1 MFAFSIFWLIGLAV
15 ALVALFGAFQALR
28 ICIFGSKEL
37 SHRKITIIRA
47 GSAIAI
53 ALLGFGLFYEPVMDY
68 WSLSQVLNIHG
79 KVGSVQYAG
88 SDFDGFLLVV
98 DDKGRFMPKTLVVLD
113 FQPQMPGGATA
124 KMTGITNANGLL
136 VLEEK
141 VPEIPEGKYNLI
153 ISANNHGRKRTHNAL
168 VEVRSSPLRVYMYS
182 DRKIYKPGHTIHFA
196 GYAWEKSHDSFL
208 PYSFEM
214 VNISVKNE
222 KGLVIYKKE
231 EETDDYGQFTLD
243 FPLSFSAN
251 EGTYTFCVQ
260 AGGMTES
267 YEVDVEKYEKP
278 TINLDINTDS
288 WIVRGEKLDIS
299 FLATYLFGEPVSE
312 AYLDISAYCKSYP
325 SGKVKETVKAWN
337 GEYKYTLDTG
347 RLRCGSAREHLVI
360 EGKIT
365 DALSGEV
372 QTEKKTV
379 LVVNSGLSL
388 EVSSGRNAYE
398 PGDLVNVRIAA
409 QQPDGTPAESVSSTI
424 IVIKYYNG
432 QTSTI
437 FSEDKQFSGAY
448 NYIFNYPDDADYL
461 KVQVSASR
469 GKYSASA
476 AAHINFRPD
485 DYWNCRGR
493 CDFEDLPERYRRDI
507 VVEPDKS
514 EYGNGES
521 AVISVY
527 ARQNYANKPVVL
539 SVSTPFKTTLKAFN
553 LDDDARAE
561 IVLEYDDIAPF
572 SSIFGFVY
580 YNGFVESEPVYVSA
594 CADKEIDV
602 KLDFLRADYKPRDVV
617 DLTIET
623 GKPNAQVTLGVVDES
638 IMLLKDY
645 EFEPFASMYSAE
657 ESAGLSNV
665 ATRNPR
671 TSGSGGPYFALG
683 MIVLVLICG
692 YVLSVKY
699 MKEGKVVSGYAG
711 ADRRFLFLGIG
722 GVLLIIVTFLL
733 GIMAGLDESPGFLL
747 LGIGCVAILV
757 SVAGIAYG
765 AFRKK
770 RGSKLLAGIGLVGGV
785 VGVVPLI
792 LAIIEVYRPEDEFL
806 LFLVL
811 GLILL
816 VISFVGEAVKSKSG
830 LIIIVALIILV
841 VFAFFG
847 IAYFWIMSLQH
858 GMMTTASM
866 GIDSNYARDAMRSVT
881 EPTAWYR
888 EKMESDSSMRDKG
901 LVPVDIKIRTSFPD
915 TALWLPTLRTDGAGR
930 VRVPVMLP
938 DTITAWRLEALAATK
953 NAEIGSAKAS
963 VISKMDYFVKAAPPS
978 EVTVGDEITVSM
990 VVFNNHDEAILSTA
1004 CVTSSTKR
1012 CGMSSSKFRIVSGE
1026 PDRSIVVP
1034 AHGSRSARW
1043 RVKFTGYGYANMSFL
1058 AYSDS
1063 EPSAISDGL
1072 TKPVLIKPKEEIK
1085 SDVYSG
1091 VVENNEVEF
1100 EIFEGAIPEFTSA
1113 SLVIQPSLEAVSLN
1127 SVEGLARYPHGCAEQ
1142 VMSGLYPD
1150 ILVKQYLSK
1159 SGQLTPEFEEKVD
1172 KMIISGLQKIYGYH
1186 HRDGGWGWYEND
1198 KTKVFMTAYV
1208 LYGLS
1213 EARNAGFFI
1222 DDAYINGAQK
1232 YLSSVQMPDGSFKGA
1247 GHLSHEDMTMTAT
1260 CAHAL
1265 LNSGMD
1271 RDSSAIRRAMSYLSG
1286 KYKSG
1291 EMKSPYV
1298 IALYALCLKKAGD
1311 TGELS
1316 EVLSKLDGMKR
1327 VDGDNVYWS
1336 DDKTTRYY
1344 SYSLGGAVTTTATAA
1359 LALINSG
1366 DTGYHDSVQKSIN
1379 WLVSKRGSYGWGQTS
1394 DSAAVLKTITEYAR
1408 LSGESVEGRVS
1419 VYLNGRHVGSFD
1431 VSDNNRAV
1439 VYEIPLDY
1447 KAGRNVLRFSKDGS
1461 GTVYYT
1467 VDVKQVR
1474 VQKEINE
1481 KTLGILKKYSKT
1493 KVGVGENLPVTITLS
1508 NRGDSVYYVVVED
1521 IVPPGFVVDEK
1532 SLESAID
1539 SSENLVE
1546 YEVSGNDVYFYI
1558 GALGSETIRYN
1569 LRAVNEGIMFGAPAK
1584 VYAMYDPEN
1593 QDESVSY
1600 SLEISSGLPDNGVHL
1615 TYD

>member
-1 MFAFSIFWLIGLAV
+1 MVIFRGYEMFAFSIFWLIGLAV
-15 ALVALFGAFQALR
+15 ALVVLFGAFQALR

-37 SHRKITIIRA
+37 SHSKITKIRA

-53 ALLGFGLFYEPVMDY
+53 ALLGFGLFYGPVMDY
-68 WSLSQVLNIHG
+68 WALSQVLNIHG
-79 KVGSVQYAG
+79 KIGSVQYAG

-98 DDKGRFMPKTLVVLD
+98 DDKGRFMPKTSVVLD

-141 VPEIPEGKYNLI
+141 VPDDLPEGKYNLI
-153 ISANNHGRKRTHNAL
+153 ISANNHGRKRTQNTQI
-168 VEVRSSPLRVYMYS
+168 EVRLSPLRVYMYS

-222 KGLVIYKKE
+222 KGLVIYKRE

-243 FPLSFSAN
+243 FPLSVTAN

-278 TINLDINTDS
+278 TINLDINTEN

-312 AYLDISAYCKSYP
+312 AYLDISAYCESYP
-325 SGKVKETVKAWN
+325 SGKVKETVKVWN
-337 GEYKYTLDTG
+337 GEYKYMLDTG
-347 RLRCGSAREHLVI
+347 RLRCRSAREHLVI

-379 LVVNSGLSL
+379 LVVNSGLLL
-388 EVSSGRNAYE
+388 EVSSGRNAYK

-409 QQPDGTPAESVSSTI
+409 QQPDGTPAESVSSKIT
-424 IVIKYYNG
+424 VTKYYNG

-437 FSEDKQFSGAY
+437 FSEDKQFSGTY
-448 NYIFNYPDDADYL
+448 NYIFNYPEDADYL

-493 CDFEDLPERYRRDI
+493 CDFEGVPDRYRRDI

-527 ARQNYANKPVVL
+527 ARQNYANKPIVL
-539 SVSTPFKTTLKAFN
+539 TVSTPFKTTLKALN

-561 IVLEYDDIAPF
+561 VVLEYDDIAPF

-580 YNGFVESEPVYVSA
+580 NNGFVESLPVYVSA

-602 KLDFLRADYKPRDVV
+602 KLDFLRSDYKPRDVV

-638 IMLLKDY
+638 IMLLKNY
-645 EFEPFASMYSAE
+645 EFSPFESMYSLSE
-657 ESAGLSNV
+657 GAGLNNV

-765 AFRKK
+765 AFRKQ
-770 RGSKLLAGIGLVGGV
+770 RGSKWLAGIGLVGGLMFA
-785 VGVVPLI
+785 VPLL
-792 LAIIEVYRPEDEFL
+792 LAIIEVYEPRDEFL
-806 LFLVL
+806 VYLAL
-811 GLILL
+811 GSILL
-816 VISFVGEAVKSKSG
+816 IISFVGEAVKSKSG
-830 LIIIVALIILV
+830 LIIIATLIILV

-847 IAYFWIMSLQH
+847 IAYFWIMSLQSNI
-858 GMMTTASM
+858 GATAD
-866 GIDSNYARDAMRSVT
+866 IAMDTMEGLSA
-881 EPTAWYR
+881 PTGRGGHY
-888 EKMESDSSMRDKG
+888 EEEYKSGESMRDKG
-901 LVPVDIKIRTSFPD
+901 LVPADIKIRTSFPD
-915 TALWLPTLRTDGAGR
+915 TAVWLSTLRTDGAGK

-953 NAEIGSAKAS
+953 SAEIGSARDS

-990 VVFNNHDEAILSTA
+990 VVFNNHNEAVESTVCVSSSTA
-1004 CVTSSTKR
+1004 R

-1026 PDRSIVVP
+1026 PSRSVAVP
-1034 AHGSRSARW
+1034 AHSSRSARW

-1058 AYSDS
+1058 AYSSS

-1072 TKPVLIKPKEEIK
+1072 TKPVLVKPKEEIK

-1091 VVENNEVEF
+1091 VVDNNEVEF
-1100 EIFEGAIPEFTSA
+1100 EIFSGAIPEFTSA
-1113 SLVIQPSLEAVSLN
+1113 SLVIQPSLEAVSLD

-1150 ILVKQYLSK
+1150 ILVKQYLAK
-1159 SGQLTPEFEEKVD
+1159 SGQLTPEFEEEVD
-1172 KMIISGLQKIYGYH
+1172 KMIISGLQKIYSYH
-1186 HRDGGWGWYEND
+1186 HSDGGWGWYEND

-1222 DDAYINGAQK
+1222 DDAYINGAKK
-1232 YLSSVQMPDGSFKGA
+1232 YLSSVQKPDGSFKGA
-1247 GHLSHEDMTMTAT
+1247 GHLSREDMTMTASVT
-1260 CAHAL
+1260 HAL

-1271 RDSSAIRRAMSYLSG
+1271 KDSSTVKRAMSYLSG
-1286 KYKSG
+1286 KYKSS

-1298 IALYALCLKKAGD
+1298 IALYALCLDAAGD

-1316 EVLSKLDGMKR
+1316 EVLLKLDSMKR
-1327 VDGDNVYWS
+1327 VEGDNVYWS
-1336 DDKTTRYY
+1336 DDKSTRYY

-1359 LALINSG
+1359 LAFINSE
-1366 DTGYHDSVQKSIN
+1366 DTGYHDSVGRSVD

-1394 DSAAVLKTITEYAR
+1394 DSAAVIKTITEYAR
-1408 LSGESVEGRVS
+1408 LSGESVDGRVS
-1419 VYLNGRHVGSFD
+1419 VYFNGAHVGSYD

-1439 VYEIPLDY
+1439 VYELGLDY

-1481 KTLGILKKYSKT
+1481 KTLGISKKYLKT
-1493 KVGVGENLPVTITLS
+1493 KVGVGEKLPVTITLS

-1521 IVPPGFVVDEK
+1521 VVPPGFVVDDA

-1546 YEVSGNDVYFYI
+1546 YEVCGSDVYFYI

-1569 LRAVNEGIMFGAPAK
+1569 LKAVNEGIVFGAPAK

-1593 QDESVSY
+1593 RDESVSY
-1600 SLEISSGLPDNGVHL
+1600 SLEVS
-1615 TYD
+1615 